1 MAQASRLPGV
11 LACSVAGLISMGA
24 AQLIGA
30 AVPAVSPL
38 LLAIVLGIVVGNLV
52 RLPASWSPGLSKGSK
67 TMLRAGI
74 VLLGLQVSLATIV
87 GLGWRVVLAVVLAV
101 AAGFATAVLAGRL
114 LGVRPVLALLIGS
127 GFSICG
133 AAAVAAADGVLEAD
147 EEDVAVA
154 LALVVLFGTLMI
166 PLVPLAASAMG
177 LDPHTTGLWAGLS
190 VHEVAQVVAVGGIV
204 GSGALAVAV
213 VAKLARV
220 VLLAPVMVG
229 LAMWRR
235 RQLREQRAGAQGV
248 GDELAGG
255 RGVGDALA
263 GGRGGSAAQVSHTDA
278 GAQVTLPP
286 LVPFFVVAFLAMVAV
301 RTWLPVPAPLLEVA
315 GWVQTFLLAS
325 AMWAL
330 GTGVQW
336 SRLRTVGGAPFAL
349 AGITTAVVAAVGLG
363 GAVLA

>member
-1 MAQASRLPGV
+1 MTSSAPAPAPAPSRLPGV
-11 LACSVAGLISMGA
+11 VACLVAGLASMGVA
-24 AQLIGA
+24 RLIGT

-38 LLAIVLGIVVGNLV
+38 LVAILLGILVGNLV
-52 RLPASWSPGLSKGSK
+52 ALPASWAPGLTKGSK

-87 GLGWRVVLAVVLAV
+87 GLGWRVVLAVVV
-101 AAGFATAVLAGRL
+101 VVVAGFATAVVAGRL
-114 LGVRPVLALLIGS
+114 LGVRPVLALLVGS

-133 AAAVAAADGVLEAD
+133 AAAVAAADGVLESD
-147 EEDVAVA
+147 EQDVAVA

-166 PLVPLAASAMG
+166 PVVPLAASAMG
-177 LDPHTTGLWAGLS
+177 VDPHTTGLWAGLS

-229 LAMWRR
+229 LAVWRR
-235 RQLREQRAGAQGV
+235 RQLRAEQGRAGQADGAAAHPT
-248 GDELAGG
+248 AGQ
-255 RGVGDALA
+255 DA
-263 GGRGGSAAQVSHTDA
+263 
-278 GAQVTLPP
+278 VTLPP
-286 LVPFFVVAFLAMVAV
+286 LVPFFVVAFLAMVLV
-301 RTWLPVPAPLLEVA
+301 RTWVPLPSVLLEVA
-315 GWVQTFLLAS
+315 TVAQTVLLAA

-336 SRLRTVGGAPFAL
+336 SKLRAVGGAPFAL